1 MSDFNRNLF
10 LKPQT
15 NQYGRHMVMTDVSK
29 SDKTMYINIDTKFR
43 DEYNDKQTNNN
54 HSDLLAN
61 QTETANYNIS
71 LPGSINGV
79 KSFSITNA
87 EIPMSFYNV
96 SANLGNNYFKI
107 DNTTYSVADNN
118 YIDSGLS
125 SAINGSLTNIIFTV
139 NNYNQTTILNDTGSN
154 IVIHFD
160 INNDGVHDKFRF
172 KSKLGW
178 LLGFR
183 KTTYTIA
190 GGDTLT
196 SEGVSNLNGSKYLY
210 LAIDDFNRGSQNS
223 FISPLFDSIVNK
235 NIIARIA
242 LNKKDFDFGTI
253 YPTSVYDGNLISD
266 KRVYNGATDIQKL
279 NVQLLN
285 DDGLPIILNGLDFSF
300 CMEIEYE

>member
-125 SAINGSLTNIIFTV
+125 TKINDSLTDITFTV
-139 NNYNQTTILNDTGSN
+139 NNYNQTTILNNTVSD

-183 KTTYTIA
+183 KTTYTMIA
-190 GGDTLT
+190 GETLT

-266 KRVYNGATDIQKL
+266 KRAYNGATDIQKL

-285 DDGLPIILNGLDFSF
+285 DNGLPIILNGLDFSF

>member
-1 MSDFNRNLF
+1 
-10 LKPQT
+10 
-15 NQYGRHMVMTDVSK
+15 
-29 SDKTMYINIDTKFR
+29 
-43 DEYNDKQTNNN
+43 
-54 HSDLLAN
+54 
-61 QTETANYNIS
+61 
-71 LPGSINGV
+71 
-79 KSFSITNA
+79 
-87 EIPMSFYNV
+87 MSFYNV

-125 SAINGSLTNIIFTV
+125 GAINIESDDTTFAV
-139 NNYNQTTILNDTGSN
+139 NNYNQTTIENKTVND

-183 KTTYTIA
+183 KTTYTIV
-190 GGDTLT
+190 GGQTLT

-223 FISPLFDSIVNK
+223 FISPLFDSIINK

-242 LNKKDFDFGTI
+242 LNKNDFYFGTI
-253 YPTSVYDGNLISD
+253 YPTNIYNGTLISD
-266 KRVYNGATDIQKL
+266 KRLYNGATDIQKL